1 MYKIIHSEENTQI
14 LLPYSLDHLENNSSD
29 FFKMQGVDATV
40 SVYMKKEEIM
50 QGGALY
56 GMDLAQE
63 QDDPST
69 YTVPYKY
76 FYYRMKY
83 LQSFLLDL
91 FKTEPTKKDEEIIP
105 EETYEESEPVNMK
118 IPDSELFHTEP
129 TVVEKPYG
137 KLVELPEEEKTDGEH
152 LEPEEEKEDVLSE
165 NVVDDSEKKE
175 EEPPTV
181 VHQNEVVRPMMD
193 YTQPKESSEEKETEP
208 EPEPEPEPVVEE
220 KTEIPVVIPEDQ
232 QLEKDKYVSIEL
244 HGIWE
249 KVSEDKCEIVL
260 VDKEDPERK
269 VRVRV

>member
-14 LLPYSLDHLENNSSD
+14 LLPYSLDYLENNSSE

-83 LQSFLLDL
+83 LQNFLLDL
-91 FKTEPTKKDEEIIP
+91 FKTEPTKKDEEITT
-105 EETYEESEPVNMK
+105 EETHEESEPVNMK

-129 TVVEKPYG
+129 TVVEKSYG
-137 KLVELPEEEKTDGEH
+137 NLVELPEEEKTDGEH

-165 NVVDDSEKKE
+165 HAVEIHEK
-175 EEPPTV
+175 EEPPAV
-181 VHQNEVVRPMMD
+181 VQQNEVVRPVLD
-193 YTQPKESSEEKETEP
+193 FTQPKESSEEK

-220 KTEIPVVIPEDQ
+220 KPEIPVVIPDDQ
-232 QLEKDKYVSIEL
+232 DLEKDKYVSIEL